1 MKHLSTP
8 LHLQPLLAGRKTVFE
23 NLRIRD
29 VFEDHRKQFD
39 APDDEDRGEERC
51 PPFGKIKTMISG
63 LQPPAIFFHRRAQ
76 GPVLVSVAA
85 DRYRL
90 RARLLARVEAL
101 ANALLRRYEKARA
114 ARMLN
119 GLSDREL
126 IDMGFTRGQI
136 PDLLDTAYADTPDG
150 SNQQGQNRPVDV
162 NQTAQIL
169 PYRPLS
175 FRATGKGASAA

>member
-1 MKHLSTP
+1 
-8 LHLQPLLAGRKTVFE
+8 
-23 NLRIRD
+23 
-29 VFEDHRKQFD
+29 
-39 APDDEDRGEERC
+39 
-51 PPFGKIKTMISG
+51 MISG
-63 LQPPAIFFHRRAQ
+63 LQPPAIFFHRRTQ

-85 DRYRL
+85 DRYRPYV
-90 RARLLARVEAL
+90 RLLARVQVI

-136 PDLLDTAYADTPDG
+136 PDLLDTAYADTPQG
-150 SNQQGQNRPVDV
+150 HNLQGQRPPVDP

-169 PYRPLS
+169 PYRPVS
-175 FRATGKGASAA
+175 FKVAHEGASAA

>member
-1 MKHLSTP
+1 
-8 LHLQPLLAGRKTVFE
+8 
-23 NLRIRD
+23 
-29 VFEDHRKQFD
+29 
-39 APDDEDRGEERC
+39 
-51 PPFGKIKTMISG
+51 MISG
-63 LQPPAIFFHRRAQ
+63 LQPPTIFFHRRTQ

-90 RARLLARVEAL
+90 RARLLARVEVI

-136 PDLLDTAYADTPDG
+136 PDLLDTAYADTPQEH
-150 SNQQGQNRPVDV
+150 NQRGYNSQGQKPPVALG
-162 NQTAQIL
+162 QTAQIL
-169 PYRPLS
+169 PYRPRS
-175 FRATGKGASAA
+175 FRATNKGASAA

>member
-1 MKHLSTP
+1 
-8 LHLQPLLAGRKTVFE
+8 
-23 NLRIRD
+23 
-29 VFEDHRKQFD
+29 
-39 APDDEDRGEERC
+39 
-51 PPFGKIKTMISG
+51 MISG

-90 RARLLARVEAL
+90 RARLLARVEVI

-136 PDLLDTAYADTPDG
+136 PDLLDTAYADTPPEHSQRG
-150 SNQQGQNRPVDV
+150 HNRQG
-162 NQTAQIL
+162 QTAQIL
-169 PYRPLS
+169 PCRPRF
-175 FRATGKGASAA
+175 FRATNKGASAA